1 MLIPPSVGWDLDPSP
16 YGVGKSS
23 PRISNIHQK
32 PWCFLGDLHIFG
44 TIEWGV
50 NKHSKQIA
58 KAHLVMMLVHASMLG
73 IPWHKGRLV
82 WLRVKILLSCRPQ
95 NSSYGFPKIG
105 GFYFNA
111 PFTFSFWRQ
120 TAAQYSNAAVYPRM
134 EQLSRAQSPKCH
146 PFMCGWLGQW
156 AGPVA
161 GKQNMYT
168 MVYTWECLK
177 RGVPQAFDSSIKRK
191 GIAAL
196 AGRRHPHSHIY
207 IMIHTTIIHCNTV

>member
-32 PWCFLGDLHIFG
+32 PWFFLGDLHIFG

-146 PFMCGWLGQW
+146 PFMCGGW
-156 AGPVA
+156 ASGPGRWPANKICILWYIHGNVSKEGCPKLSILQLKEKGLRHSPA
-161 GKQNMYT
+161 VGTHIPIYT
-168 MVYTWECLK
+168 
-177 RGVPQAFDSSIKRK
+177 
-191 GIAAL
+191 
-196 AGRRHPHSHIY
+196 
-207 IMIHTTIIHCNTV
+207 